1 MQVIHSQME
10 TFCFDR
16 NISNKQTSMNNLQ
29 THGHFEV
36 YYLISGERDYFI
48 EDTLYHI
55 ECGSVV
61 IIPPMVLHRT
71 VGEKV
76 GNIAR
81 ILLDIPKS
89 YADGE
94 LFEKCLENGKSLIF
108 NIPKKHRPLFEKKLV
123 DMESE
128 YTRGDAF
135 SGRLLKNYTEE
146 LLIML
151 IRLKSE
157 KSIGQIDVETDR
169 VISKAAKYIAENF
182 DKPVSLDEVAAYVN
196 MSKSYF
202 SKFFKRKTGS
212 GFADYLT
219 GVRINEGAKL
229 LENTGLDITEIALR
243 CGYNDSAYFTAVFK
257 KIKGVTPTA
266 YRRER

>member
-10 TFCFDR
+10 KFSFER
-16 NISNKQTSMNNLQ
+16 SVSNKQTSMNNLQ
-29 THGHFEV
+29 THGHYEL
-36 YYLISGERDYFI
+36 YYLLSGERNYFI

-76 GNIAR
+76 GNIER
-81 ILLDIPKS
+81 ILLDIPKNFV
-89 YADGE
+89 GTE
-94 LFEKCLENGKSLIF
+94 LFGECLENDKSFIFNVPKKRRAMFEKILADIETEWARNDKFSESLI
-108 NIPKKHRPLFEKKLV
+108 R
-123 DMESE
+123 
-128 YTRGDAF
+128 
-135 SGRLLKNYTEE
+135 NYTEE
-146 LLIML
+146 LLVML
-151 IRLKSE
+151 IRLKNDN
-157 KSIGQIDVETDR
+157 IQAFDVETEL

-182 DKPVSLDEVAAYVN
+182 DKPLGLEDVAAYVN

-202 SKFFKRKTGS
+202 CKFFRRKTGC

-229 LENTGLDITEIALR
+229 LENTELDITEIAMR

-257 KIKGVTPTA
+257 KIKGVTPTR
-266 YRRER
+266 YRKGK